1 MCVHMCIC
9 VLVYVY
15 VYVCVHACVYTRV
28 CVFGGGAE
36 RPKQPEH
43 LISELLK
50 AMLSIPLEG
59 FLATKSPQGHLQEE
73 SDGAGAL
80 GERHL
85 ERAIWW

>member
-1 MCVHMCIC
+1 MCTCIR
-9 VLVYVY
+9 
-15 VYVCVHACVYTRV
+15 VCVRVCTRV
-28 CVFGGGAE
+28 CVYTCVCVWGGAE
-36 RPKQPEH
+36 RPKRPEH